1 MKASAT
7 LLALVAVCV
16 ARPAAAAPD
25 VILITADTLR
35 ADHLGAYGYFR
46 ATSPAID
53 RLSRES
59 VQFDNAYA
67 PMAMTLPSHLSLMTA
82 ANPVRHGI
90 LSNLVTFRR
99 GFVAERGIETAA
111 AIFRRA
117 GYATAAFTSASPL
130 STETGIDAGFE
141 VFEGPAADTKGR
153 PLVDLRAEDTVA
165 RALAWLAR
173 ASRPFF
179 LWVHLFDPHHPYAAP
194 PPFDRAFVDRGETFA
209 FLAERGFA
217 RAAYERAAALANGYD
232 GEILYMDGRIERL
245 LAALAARGLYDG
257 ALILFAGDHGEG
269 LLQRGRRGHGLV
281 WNEEV
286 RVPLLLRLPRARRVE
301 RRAGLASLV
310 DVLPTIA
317 AAVGIALPVRLDG
330 IDLLDEERASVLLQ
344 RTAGSGRRDKQ
355 YALLTREWKYV
366 ESIAA
371 QEPDALYHIGRDPH
385 ETRNVIERFADRAAR
400 MQEEL
405 LAAVAAAGAGAENG
419 VEPVSP
425 AQRERLRQL
434 GYEE

>member
-1 MKASAT
+1 
-7 LLALVAVCV
+7 
-16 ARPAAAAPD
+16 
-25 VILITADTLR
+25 
-35 ADHLGAYGYFR
+35 
-46 ATSPAID
+46 
-53 RLSRES
+53 
-59 VQFDNAYA
+59 
-67 PMAMTLPSHLSLMTA
+67 
-82 ANPVRHGI
+82 
-90 LSNLVTFRR
+90 
-99 GFVAERGIETAA
+99 
-111 AIFRRA
+111 
-117 GYATAAFTSASPL
+117 
-130 STETGIDAGFE
+130 
-141 VFEGPAADTKGR
+141 
-153 PLVDLRAEDTVA
+153 
-165 RALAWLAR
+165 
-173 ASRPFF
+173 
-179 LWVHLFDPHHPYAAP
+179 
-194 PPFDRAFVDRGETFA
+194 
-209 FLAERGFA
+209 
-217 RAAYERAAALANGYD
+217 
-232 GEILYMDGRIERL
+232 
-245 LAALAARGLYDG
+245 
-257 ALILFAGDHGEG
+257 
-269 LLQRGRRGHGLV
+269 LV

-330 IDLLDEERASVLLQ
+330 IDLLVEERASVLLQ

-405 LAAVAAAGAGAENG
+405 LAAVAAAGAGAGAENG